1 MKKIV
6 QLLIIIFAIGFCNI
20 AFTQTINICGSDTIV
35 LTAGNYQNGTIQWEE
50 SIDNITWSD
59 VDSETDTVYRF
70 FPIANRYIRALAR
83 FSGCPSE
90 YSEVSYVQLLPKA
103 NAGADRTLSANS
115 VQMIANSEEGAEG
128 VWDIISGVGGSFSDI
143 NNPYAI
149 FQGND
154 STYNLVWSLS
164 NTCGTSSDTIEIKIV
179 QNEYKNVVAV
189 VDLTDNMISDSTQM
203 ANGLYII
210 KFSIPAPIITDSTV
224 LVGLAGEGFI
234 RKVDSFTSQN
244 DTISIH
250 TSQGSLTDITV
261 NGVFNL
267 GDVNDISTSSNKS
280 SSGYYKLDH
289 MPTRVELSTDP
300 KFKTGRYVYLVE
312 DKVTYI
318 RPGVSY
324 RGNTNKSSAKGDPLI
339 NLTFS
344 ETLWE
349 NDNASFKLSGYY
361 KFDPNIVV
369 DFDINTKWYGK
380 PYLNS
385 FKAGMYN
392 GTIKSNFKIEF
403 EASAAAEL
411 LDKSFVIFSKKKTS
425 VFVIGA
431 VPVTVTSRLAF
442 EGSIAVNADANLNI
456 THEQTHIYTY
466 TSAIEYHKGDWSFPR
481 SKTESSKIENTVE
494 ISGNLTQNFEIGPTI
509 SFKVYG
515 VVGPYVQMRL
525 TEELTL
531 CAGADLE
538 GAGWQGN
545 VNIGGNITVGAK
557 AEVASINLFNIKKTW
572 SKGFYHLQFP
582 SKIGYVSGNNQ
593 SYEKDV
599 QLAQKLT
606 VKAKSNKGF
615 VIPGTIVHFIPK
627 SGGSVSDAYVL
638 ANGKGEASTYWTP
651 GGESTS
657 TMEAVARDC
666 DGNNLNKSP
675 ISFFATSNS
684 VGLACANSS
693 LSASLK
699 FFAPKEWYKLNYYK
713 LEGNLGAPPYNYST
727 NGLDYSSTAPRL
739 YSSTYKLL
747 WLNEG
752 KTYMYYVK
760 DNNGCVAITSY
771 TVGSCKNSSLAV
783 NTEVAGNVIFANA
796 SGGSAP
802 YTYAVDDVNG
812 NYTTENTFIN
822 LYVGNHIFYVKD
834 DGGCIS
840 SKIEYLPA
848 AIPPIIAD
856 FTSNKLKA
864 APGITIEFLDL
875 SNNATSWLWDFG
887 DGTTS
892 DVQDPEHS
900 YTAVG
905 NYSVKLVSSNA
916 TSTATLIKSNLIQ
929 VGLIPE
935 AKFTADITS
944 LNLGESVSF
953 TNQSDNSPT
962 SVLWD
967 FGDGN
972 TSSSFN
978 PTHTY
983 SSLGSY
989 AVKLTATNVYGFN
1002 TLIQEDYINVV
1013 EATTFIDARDGHTYN
1028 FVKIGNQTWMTAN
1041 LAWLPSVSSPLAEDY
1056 WDPTSMPK
1064 YFVYEYL
1071 GNDVE
1076 EAKASDIYLKY
1087 GVYYNVPATE
1097 FAAPEGWHIP
1107 TAAEWQELIDYVAAN
1122 GYEGSEGNAL
1132 KSCRQVLSPLAGD
1145 CATDIHPRWD
1155 QDEVQYGNDAFGFS
1169 ALPAAEASA
1178 EMGFLGGVGMWW
1190 GRSTDSSTADVP
1202 FFTIESNSSAA
1213 RLDKWDMTVL
1223 GLSIRCI
1230 KD

>member
-6 QLLIIIFAIGFCNI
+6 QLLVIIFTIGFCNT

-50 SIDNITWSD
+50 SIDNLTWTD
-59 VDSETDTVYRF
+59 VDGENDTIYKF
-70 FPIANRYIRALAR
+70 FPSVSRYIRALAR

-90 YSEVSYVQLLPKA
+90 YSEVSYVQLAPKA
-103 NAGADRTLSANS
+103 NAGADRTLSSNS
-115 VQMIANSEEGAEG
+115 VQMMANSEEGAEG
-128 VWDIISGVGGSFSDI
+128 VWDIISGLGGSFSDI
-143 NNPYAI
+143 HNPSAI

-154 STYNLVWSLS
+154 STYKMVWSLS
-164 NTCGTSSDTIEIKIV
+164 NTCGTSTDTVEIKIV
-179 QNEYKNVVAV
+179 QNEYKNVIAV
-189 VDLTDNMISDSTQM
+189 VDLTDNIISDSTQM

-224 LVGLAGEGFI
+224 LVGLAGDGFI

-244 DTISIH
+244 DTVSIH

-267 GDVNDISTSSNKS
+267 GDVNEITTNANKS

-300 KFKTGRYVYLVE
+300 KFKTGRHVFLVE
-312 DKVTYI
+312 DKVKYI
-318 RPGVSY
+318 RPGVTI
-324 RGNTNKSSAKGDPLI
+324 RHNKNKSTAGDPLI
-339 NLTFS
+339 NLEFS
-344 ETLWE
+344 ETLWQ
-349 NDNASFKLSGYY
+349 NDHASFKLSGYY

-369 DFDINTKWYGK
+369 DFDINTKWYGR
-380 PYLNS
+380 PYLNR

-403 EASAAAEL
+403 DASAAAEL
-411 LDKSFVIFSKKKTS
+411 VDKSFEIYSTKKVS
-425 VFVIGA
+425 VFVIGT
-431 VPVTVTSRLAF
+431 VPVVVTSELAF

-456 THEQTHIYTY
+456 THEQTHVYTY
-466 TSAIEYHKGDWSFPR
+466 TSAIEYHKGDWYFPNFK
-481 SKTESSKIENTVE
+481 SESSKIENTVE
-494 ISGNLTQNFEIGPTI
+494 ISGNLIQEFEIGPTV

-515 VVGPYVQMRL
+515 VVGPYIGARL
-525 TEELTL
+525 TEDFTL

-545 VNIGGNITVGAK
+545 VNIGGSITVGAK
-557 AEVASINLFNIKKTW
+557 AEIASIDLFNVKKTW
-572 SKGFYHLQFP
+572 EKGFYHLQFP

-599 QLAQKLT
+599 QLAQKIT

-615 VIPGTIVHFIPK
+615 VIPGTIVHFVPK
-627 SGGSVSDAYVL
+627 SGGSVSNAYVL

-657 TMEAVARDC
+657 TLEAIARDC
-666 DGNNLNKSP
+666 EGNNLNKSP
-675 ISFFATSNS
+675 ITFFATSNS
-684 VGLACANSS
+684 VGLACANSG

-699 FFAPKEWYKLNYYK
+699 FYAPKEWYKQNYYELK
-713 LEGNLGAPPYNYST
+713 GNLGVPPYHYSED
-727 NGLDYSSTAPRL
+727 GLTYSSSAPRL
-739 YSSTYKLL
+739 YSSTYKYLKS
-747 WLNEG
+747 NEG
-752 KTYMYYVK
+752 KTFMYYVQ
-760 DNNGCVAITSY
+760 DSNGCVAITSY

-802 YTYAVDDVNG
+802 YTYAVDDLNG
-812 NYTTENTFIN
+812 EYTAENTFKD

-834 DGGCIS
+834 DGECVS
-840 SKIEYLPA
+840 SKIEYMPA

-856 FTSNKLKA
+856 FTSNKLKVA
-864 APGITIEFLDL
+864 LGSTVEFLDL

-892 DVQDPEHS
+892 DVQDPSHDYS
-900 YTAVG
+900 AVG

-916 TSTATLIKSNLIQ
+916 TSTATLLKSNLIQ

-944 LNLGESVSF
+944 VSIGQTVSF
-953 TNQSDNSPT
+953 TNQSENSPT

-967 FGDGN
+967 FGDGS
-972 TSSSFN
+972 TSDLFN

-983 SSLGSY
+983 AANGTY
-989 AVKLTATNVYGFN
+989 TVQLTATNAYGSN
-1002 TLIQEDYINVV
+1002 SDIQFDYIIV
-1013 EATTFIDARDGHTYN
+1013 EEASSFTDARDGNIYN
-1028 FVKIGNQTWMTAN
+1028 FVKIGNQTWMTEN

-1056 WDPTSMPK
+1056 WEPTTTPK

-1071 GNDVE
+1071 GTDVA
-1076 EAKASDIYLKY
+1076 EAKASDYYINY
-1087 GVYYNVPATE
+1087 GVYYNVPATAL
-1097 FAAPEGWHIP
+1097 AAPEGWHIP
-1107 TAAEWQELIDYVAAN
+1107 TAAEWQELIDYVTAN

-1132 KSCRQVLSPLAGD
+1132 KSCRQAFSPLGGD

-1155 QDEVQYGNDAFGFS
+1155 ADEIQYGNDAFGFS
-1169 ALPAAEASA
+1169 ALPGAEASA
-1178 EMGFLGGVGMWW
+1178 EMGSLGSVGIWW
-1190 GRSTDSSTADVP
+1190 GRSTDSSSTEVP
-1202 FFTIESNSSAA
+1202 YFTIQSSSSEAHI
-1213 RLDKWDMTVL
+1213 DKWDMTIL